1 MLYFYNI
8 QNLNCYIL
16 MLFAPHKEAIFRED
30 ANIWYQVGRRE
41 IRVYFQKQEKIKT
54 ELGGGSLQTSKP
66 WPHHHR
72 LPDPLSCT
80 LTKSLVAAWSQ
91 QTERWFEAD
100 SFFHWKH
107 PTKELLN
114 PLGVFCGEIP
124 EPVLYLGCNTTKSCC
139 KISQSQKT
147 GHILFSVF

>member
-16 MLFAPHKEAIFRED
+16 MLFAPHKEAAFRED

-41 IRVYFQKQEKIKT
+41 IRVYFWKQEKVKT
-54 ELGGGSLQTSKP
+54 ELRGGSLQTSKP
-66 WPHHHR
+66 WPRHR
-72 LPDPLSCT
+72 MLPDPHPYKP
-80 LTKSLVAAWSQ
+80 TKPFVAVWSQ
-91 QTERWFEAD
+91 QTKGWFEAD
-100 SFFHWKH
+100 WFFHWKH
-107 PTKELLN
+107 PTKEMLKA
-114 PLGVFCGEIP
+114 LGIFCEEIP

-147 GHILFSVF
+147 GHTLFSVF